1 MQDLFPLDVELIMH
15 NHAFTMH
22 NYSKSKIQVAVVGG
36 SGYSGQELQRL
47 LNKHPF
53 AQVKGIF
60 NSQTAT
66 QMNPADFQVVFLAT
80 PAEVSAEL
88 APKILEHGVSVIDL
102 SGAYRLN
109 NGEILK
115 TYEQWYGMA
124 HPSVKLFDQAQY
136 GLVPWM
142 KPKIDGPVL
151 IANPGCYASAI
162 LMGLLPL
169 LKDNL
174 IKADSIVI
182 DAKSGTTGAGKKAVE
197 SQLFSEVDGEC
208 LPYKVGVHQHLP
220 EVKLFSQIIG
230 DYNIDPFFTTSLI
243 PTRRGI
249 IAGIYAKLNHGK
261 HLNDVLHAFK
271 DHYADYPL
279 VEISAEV
286 SRDMVSLK
294 KVVGTASTHISFTVI
309 DEKLYLFSCL
319 DNLLKGAA
327 SQAIENFNLIHH
339 LPVTTGLEHL
349 EAII

>member
-1 MQDLFPLDVELIMH
+1 
-15 NHAFTMH
+15 MH
-22 NYSKSKIQVAVVGG
+22 NYSVPKIQVAVVGG

-47 LNKHPF
+47 LSRHPHVE
-53 AQVKGIF
+53 VKGLF
-60 NSQTAT
+60 NSQTAN
-66 QMNPADFQVVFLAT
+66 QMKPSDYQVVFLAT
-80 PAEVSAEL
+80 PAEASAEL
-88 APKILEHGVSVIDL
+88 APKIMEFGVSVIDL
-102 SGAYRLN
+102 SGAFRLSSGN
-109 NGEILK
+109 IQE
-115 TYEQWYGMA
+115 TYKQWYGMV
-124 HPSVKLFDQAQY
+124 HPSVELFTKAQY

-142 KPKIDGPVL
+142 KPKTDLPVL
-151 IANPGCYASAI
+151 ISNPGCYATAI

-174 IKADSIVI
+174 VHADSIVI

-261 HLNDVLHAFK
+261 QASDVIHAFN
-271 DHYADYPL
+271 DYYGNYPL
-279 VEISAEV
+279 VETHAAI
-286 SRDMVSLK
+286 SRDSVSLK
-294 KVVGTASTHISFTVI
+294 KVVGTAKTHISFNVI
-309 DEKLYLFSCL
+309 GEKLYLFSCI

-339 LPVTTGLEHL
+339 FPVTTGLEHL